1 MSDLNGLRE
10 SEERYAIAM
19 RAINEA
25 IYDYDVSSDQIYY
38 AERIYDVLDVE
49 RALMR
54 TAKDWRTLIHA
65 DDLQRYLDAFS
76 AHAKGGAARFE
87 CDYRYRARNGAW
99 RWCRQ
104 HGIALRDAGGRA
116 VRVVGSIG
124 DITEFKETEAALLKS
139 DERYDFALR
148 AIREGVYDWDLV
160 AGTVYYSDR
169 VRAVLGL
176 APEELG
182 TPQDWLE
189 RVHPDDMERYRA
201 AHIAH
206 FKGRTDRYEC
216 DYRYRAK
223 DGSWRWARTHGIA
236 QRDAGGRAVRMIGST
251 GDITRL
257 KQAEEALRQSEER
270 YAIVTKVATEGM
282 YEWTIADDL
291 LFVSEH
297 TKAFFPAGV
306 PLTARAWSSLI
317 HAEDFPAYQ
326 QAVLEHFK
334 GLTLRLELEYRISTG
349 GGEYRWVMDRGI
361 AIRDSLGHAT
371 KLIGAVTDVTSRK
384 LAEQALREA
393 REQAEAASREKSQF
407 LANMSHELRTPLN
420 AIIGF
425 SEVLKDGLFGELN
438 EKQADYVN
446 DILESGKHLLSLI
459 NDVLDLSKI
468 EAGRME
474 LDLAEFELPAVM
486 ERALSLVRERA
497 QRHGVRLMSH
507 VAAGVGALRADERK
521 VKQIL
526 LNLLSNAVKF
536 TPEGGTVTL
545 SAEAINGSRVVMR
558 VSDTGIGISPEDQQ
572 ALFQEFRQVGTD
584 SKRKAEGTGLGLALT
599 KRFVELHKGEIR
611 LTSTPGKGSTFA
623 VTLPIRQ

>member
-1 MSDLNGLRE
+1 MSDLSELRE
-10 SEERYAIAM
+10 SQERYALAM

-25 IYDYDVSSDQIYY
+25 IYDYDVATDHIYY

-54 TAKDWRTLIHA
+54 TAKDWRTLIHP
-65 DDLQRYLDAFS
+65 DDLQRYFDAFS
-76 AHAKGGAARFE
+76 AHVKGKASRFE
-87 CDYRYRARNGAW
+87 CDYRYRARTGAW

-104 HGIALRDAGGRA
+104 HGIALRDADGRA

-124 DITEFKETEAALLKS
+124 DITDFKETEAALLKS
-139 DERYDFALR
+139 EERYDFALR
-148 AIREGVYDWDLV
+148 AIREGVYDWDVV

-169 VRAVLGL
+169 VRAVLGFT
-176 APEELG
+176 PEELG
-182 TPQDWLE
+182 TPQDWLD
-189 RVHPDDMERYRA
+189 RVHPDDMERYRE
-201 AHIAH
+201 AHRAH
-206 FKGRTDRYEC
+206 FKGQTDRYEC

-236 QRDAGGRAVRMIGST
+236 QRDVSGRAVRMIGST

-282 YEWTIADDL
+282 YEWTIADGS

-306 PLTARAWSSLI
+306 PHTAAAWNSLI
-317 HAEDFPAYQ
+317 HPEDYSGYHDA
-326 QAVLEHFK
+326 LRDHFK
-334 GLTLRLELEYRISTG
+334 GLTARLEHEYRIASA
-349 GGEYRWVMDRGI
+349 GGEYRWVIDRGI
-361 AIRDSLGHAT
+361 AIRDAAGHAV
-371 KLIGAVTDVTSRK
+371 KLVGAVTDVTSRK

-438 EKQADYVN
+438 DKQSEYVN
-446 DILESGKHLLSLI
+446 DILESGQHLLSLI

-474 LDLAEFELPAVM
+474 LELSEFPLAAAI
-486 ERALSLVRERA
+486 ERALSLVKERA
-497 QRHGVRLMSH
+497 QRHGVRL
-507 VAAGVGALRADERK
+507 VTDIAPAVGVVRADERK
-521 VKQIL
+521 IKQML

-536 TPEGGTVTL
+536 SPEGASVTVK
-545 SAEAINGSRVVMR
+545 AQANGAGVEIQVR
-558 VSDTGIGISPEDQQ
+558 DTGVGISLEDQQ
-572 ALFQEFRQVGTD
+572 VLFQEFRQVGTD

-599 KRFVELHKGEIR
+599 KRFVELHGGEIS
-611 LTSTPGKGSTFA
+611 LASSPGKGSTFT
-623 VTLPIRQ
+623 VTLPIRK